1 VKVKRSTLKRRCD
14 RLWSLIIRASNRG
27 TCKLA
32 GRDNVRCGGVLQA
45 AHCFGRGY
53 SGVRYE
59 LWNGWPLCAGHHVY
73 YTHKPELW
81 IWRLEDE
88 WGEAAY
94 SERFALAT
102 ARPGPGGSEACGLR
116 ADRGGVARG
125 GEAGGGCVRL
135 AVVEAARERA

>member
-1 VKVKRSTLKRRCD
+1 VPAEGDSVKVKRSTLKRRCD

-102 ARPGPGGSEACGLR
+102 AAPKR
-116 ADRGGVARG
+116 ADYGRI
-125 GEAGGGCVRL
+125 EAEL
-135 AVVEAARERA
+135 LEAAKLAEVA